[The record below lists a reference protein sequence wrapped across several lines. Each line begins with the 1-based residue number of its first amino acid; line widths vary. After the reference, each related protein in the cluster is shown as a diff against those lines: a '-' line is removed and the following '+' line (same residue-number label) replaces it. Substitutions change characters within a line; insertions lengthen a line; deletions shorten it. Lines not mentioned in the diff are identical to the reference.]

1 MQEGIPKIVPSM
13 GYKGVSEVSEKI
25 ILTTST
31 GMGPVETA
39 ILQGNSHCSCLHEGA
54 HLDDK
59 REFREQGD
67 LGKRV
72 ETYQYTAGEFKPI
85 FTKERIEGENF
96 SSKL

>member
-25 ILTTST
+25 VLTTST

-39 ILQGNSHCSCLHEGA
+39 ILQGA